1 MADRRSWDDFDV
13 YFVPTDSINRASEG
27 RPSGE
32 DGIDQARELNA
43 VDPQFVELGLSTE
56 PHITWW
62 KGIRA
67 YTRDGHDIGQ
77 LAMQDADHG
86 PRWMRVR
93 VDQLAGG
100 RLEIEKAKAFGVHTG
115 MYELRFDEM
124 PHGGGTRFTFGW
136 HRDS

>member
-1 MADRRSWDDFDV
+1 MAERKSWDDFDV
-13 YFVPTDSINRASEG
+13 HLVPEDNITQGLEG

-32 DGIDQARELNA
+32 DGISQARELNT
-43 VDPQFVELGLSTE
+43 VDPEFVEFGLSTD

-67 YTRDGHDIGQ
+67 YTRDGHDIG
-77 LAMQDADHG
+77 LIAMQDADHG

-93 VDQLAGG
+93 FAALAGG

-115 MYELRFDEM
+115 MYELLFDEM

-136 HRDS
+136 HRDA